1 MSRFTRKKQVNSA
14 SNNPPKKTNPNNGK
28 NGNGI
33 KTNNGMTRNQKI
45 FADEWLID
53 RNGTRAYRVAYKAVK
68 TDEVAASI
76 ASVTL
81 RIPKVAEYI
90 DKKLDKMSA
99 KAEINQEWVLK
110 RFKMLSDYRVDDFFD
125 DKGDMKPLSEIPKD
139 KLYAV
144 CGFKVIKKIL
154 TQKDSTDIEKTI
166 MREFKLPDKRAVLDS
181 IGRHLGMFE
190 KDNLQKAPRQIN
202 VTLVD

>member
-1 MSRFTRKKQVNSA
+1 MPRFTRKKQVNNIS
-14 SNNPPKKTNPNNGK
+14 KKTNSNTGNGK

-53 RNGTRAYRVAYKAVK
+53 RNGTRAYKVAYKAVK
-68 TDEVAASI
+68 TDEVAAVL
-76 ASVTL
+76 ASAML
-81 RIPKVAEYI
+81 RNNKVAEYVN
-90 DKKLDKMSA
+90 KKLDKMSA

-154 TQKDSTDIEKTI
+154 TQKDSADIERTI

-190 KDNLQKAPRQIN
+190 KDNLQKVPRQIN
-202 VTLVD
+202 VKLVD

>member
-1 MSRFTRKKQVNSA
+1 MPRFIRKKQVN
-14 SNNPPKKTNPNNGK
+14 NIPKKTNSNNGK

-53 RNGTRAYRVAYKAVK
+53 RNGTRAYRIAYKGVK

-99 KAEINQEWVLK
+99 KAEINQEWVLERMK
-110 RFKMLSDYRVDDFFD
+110 RLSDYRVDDFFD